1 MSENI
6 SKIEYEMKNL
16 KMEVVLNSSYT
27 WCNSLEMINAL
38 IRKCDMIQI
47 E

>member
-16 KMEVVLNSSYT
+16 KMEVVTFTNVKRRESHLKWFSYV
-27 WCNSLEMINAL
+27 
-38 IRKCDMIQI
+38 
-47 E
+47 